1 MTGPELCVG
10 AVVVRDGDILLI
22 RRASPP
28 GRGRWSLP
36 GGRVQAGE
44 SLAEA
49 ARRELEEE
57 TGLAGEV
64 GKAVGWTELIGRRR
78 HYVVVDFWVSVP
90 PGATPTAGT
99 DATDAAWAGLDD
111 LENWDVVDGLIQFL
125 TDHQV
130 IV

>member
-1 MTGPELCVG
+1 M
-10 AVVVRDGDILLI
+10 
-22 RRASPP
+22 
-28 GRGRWSLP
+28 P

-78 HYVVVDFWVSVP
+78 HYVVVDFWVSVA